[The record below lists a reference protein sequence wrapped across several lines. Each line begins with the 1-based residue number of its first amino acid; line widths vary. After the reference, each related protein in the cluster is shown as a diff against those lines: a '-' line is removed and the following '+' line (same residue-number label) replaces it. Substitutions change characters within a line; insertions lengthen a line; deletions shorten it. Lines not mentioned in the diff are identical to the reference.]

1 MIGFRVH
8 KKIRFTPC
16 DDRKELHW
24 EAVANCK
31 HKLNISDA
39 QKSSI
44 VLNGCSLVPSFGEV
58 DVHDISTHILWHVAA
73 PALVCLVCRVHSY
86 SVLHNKLH
94 TIARKMMS
102 CDAVRAG
109 LRDVLGAVQAQQ
121 FSENQGPNSYD
132 CLANYGQFLADIT
145 RLSCLNYPKSARSHP
160 RFVCHV
166 RLPVSA
172 RLVPVE
178 RWVNLIRDI
187 WKDRS
192 ENDRKGRDKGIMI
205 DLMMFVT
212 VPVTTARS
220 LWHLWHTIC
229 LQLVHE
235 PWVFD
240 VPGWIVTFKLFQ
252 KLLNMS
258 SVDYYFVSFLSLLVP
273 DWLLSNE

>member
-44 VLNGCSLVPSFGEV
+44 ILNGCSLVPSFGEV

-102 CDAVRAG
+102 CDVARAG

-132 CLANYGQFLADIT
+132 CLANYGQFLAQLPELPEIGSIT
-145 RLSCLNYPKSARSHP
+145 SSLCMPRSATS
-160 RFVCHV
+160 
-166 RLPVSA
+166 
-172 RLVPVE
+172 
-178 RWVNLIRDI
+178 
-187 WKDRS
+187 
-192 ENDRKGRDKGIMI
+192 
-205 DLMMFVT
+205 
-212 VPVTTARS
+212 
-220 LWHLWHTIC
+220 
-229 LQLVHE
+229 
-235 PWVFD
+235 
-240 VPGWIVTFKLFQ
+240 
-252 KLLNMS
+252 
-258 SVDYYFVSFLSLLVP
+258 
-273 DWLLSNE
+273 